1 MLAQRQPSFKKCV
14 TAYWSSDSAPKNVR
28 GYKLATEA
36 LDTEVTDLGMVEER
50 SLTGRRITVRM
61 SGRKGSE
68 NAGIS
73 NDKESENLSRRKPKV
88 SWGR

>member
-28 GYKLATEA
+28 GYKPATEA
-36 LDTEVTDLGMVEER
+36 LDPGFILGGRGAFSTE
-50 SLTGRRITVRM
+50 RRITVRM
-61 SGRKGSE
+61 SGPQRSE
-68 NAGIS
+68 NAGMS

>member
-28 GYKLATEA
+28 GYKFATEA
-36 LDTEVTDLGMVEER
+36 LDPEFILGGRGAFPSE
-50 SLTGRRITVRM
+50 RRITVRI
-61 SGRKGSE
+61 SGLKGSE
-68 NAGIS
+68 NAGMS

>member
-36 LDTEVTDLGMVEER
+36 LDPEFILGGRGAFPYRVKDNRKDVWTEG
-50 SLTGRRITVRM
+50 
-61 SGRKGSE
+61 K
-68 NAGIS
+68 
-73 NDKESENLSRRKPKV
+73 
-88 SWGR
+88 

>member
-28 GYKLATEA
+28 GCKLVTEA
-36 LDTEVTDLGMVEER
+36 LDPESFRVVEER
-50 SLTGRRITVRM
+50 SLTGRRITVRI

-68 NAGIS
+68 NAGMS